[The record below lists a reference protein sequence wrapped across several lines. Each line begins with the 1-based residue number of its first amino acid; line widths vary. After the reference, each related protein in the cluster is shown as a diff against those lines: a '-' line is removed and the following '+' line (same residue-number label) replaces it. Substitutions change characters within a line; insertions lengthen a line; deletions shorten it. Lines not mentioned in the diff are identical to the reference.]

1 MPAAE
6 RRPRLVRIVG
16 ETDHR
21 RGERQTERVANR
33 PVAAADEIQQR
44 EHLALHL
51 GAVERGSRAER
62 LGRHGARLFSG
73 ARVALAGGGRLP
85 QLPRVHSVRLEL
97 RRRHERRVRV
107 DLEPRR
113 LVPGQVRLD
122 QRGSDPGER
131 IQHGAGA
138 VRESSY
144 RVLDEE
150 FRIPGYP
157 AGPPVDRLVAVG
169 RERRAAEPPPPDCRL
184 GARSNWLMR
193 ASAPSRRSAR
203 PALRSRPARHGAVF
217 KSVRILSII
226 GGLPVFAGSLQCPP
240 ILR

>member
-21 RGERQTERVANR
+21 RGERQPERVAHR
-33 PVAAADEIQQR
+33 PVAAADEIEQR

-73 ARVALAGGGRLP
+73 AHVALAGGGRLP
-85 QLPRVHSVRLEL
+85 QLPRVHPVRLQL
-97 RRRHERRVRV
+97 CSRHERRVRV

-138 VRESSY
+138 VGESPY

-169 RERRAAEPPPPDCRL
+169 RERRAAEPPTDCRL

-217 KSVRILSII
+217 KFVRILSD
-226 GGLPVFAGSLQCPP
+226 L
-240 ILR
+240 